1 MSYTIQRCGLEYT
14 LSFCHPWLVDT
25 FWKKHISFCVSYCKT
40 QVYRFLLDFPAWLLS
55 ETNIDC
61 SRCNKSDNTDMK
73 VSEKKTKI
81 KFKAFVLQHLHTFL
95 GDFSVLVLAG
105 FTSSSSSS
113 SLWGQNHNK
122 FVRNEIVPNCMFTL
136 ESTNATEVIKNFI
149 S

>member
-14 LSFCHPWLVDT
+14 LSFCHPWLVDK

-73 VSEKKTKI
+73 VSEKRQKLNLKPLYYSI
-81 KFKAFVLQHLHTFL
+81 YITFL

-113 SLWGQNHNK
+113 SLWGQNDNK
-122 FVRNEIVPNCMFTL
+122 FVRNETVPNCMFTL
-136 ESTNATEVIKNFI
+136 ESTNATEVINFFI